1 MGPPNPSV
9 VGDYSRVAYAEIHDD
24 ERAVTV
30 SGVLR
35 RAVALFGARGI
46 TVDRVIVRQGRKQA
60 IPKPATSFTAARQ
73 KERK

>member
-35 RAVALFGARGI
+35 RAVALFGGL
-46 TVDRVIVRQGRKQA
+46 VRCTWDHRRPGHCQTGTK
-60 IPKPATSFTAARQ
+60 TSHT
-73 KERK
+73 ETSD